1 MKQTDTI
8 TTPFLE
14 GFYGD
19 AISQESRF
27 AIWTKHNRAHVWCS
41 SIEAAAKSVQ
51 PDRDTYFTMAV
62 YPRGITK
69 RTQDNALGIFGVWLD
84 IDCEKDNGEKDYFK
98 TTDKALE
105 WVTKEL
111 DGYWT
116 WIVHSGGGLHVYLMF
131 DEPFWI
137 ENDEDRYRARHLV
150 KAWHRWVDGR
160 CPHTIDSLIDLS
172 RVMRLPG
179 TINTRTGGV
188 CHLIDESQKVI
199 SFSELEELLPEVE
212 LDDEERTVSAIDG
225 EVNISELKRQLQLLQ
240 ESDST
245 FDSTWRRARRLKDS
259 SPSGYCMSLAN
270 LLCASGFH
278 DGQIIAALRLW
289 RDAQTD
295 AKEKPDSWYLS
306 TVNRARANTKGE
318 VVGNKVTAA
327 LEEDDPSSHLD
338 GISAVLSRQ
347 VKSIEKRIIPE
358 FRGQKEKS
366 SYVFYFE
373 EGGTLVIPDTDTL
386 MKQERMR
393 AIAFEEAGVM
403 IRRLKGNKWDDFL
416 ALVLSSKT
424 DVMEAEE
431 GNRAFNILNEL
442 HHFVE
447 KKRDLSNI
455 VTDLKNMTSTT
466 LYEED
471 GVVYFKWELFKR
483 HLSGSGYQLQNSGMA
498 RLLKDLGSYRRQFSS
513 HGRPRLWSVPP
524 KEDED
529 EELD

>member
-1 MKQTDTI
+1 MKQTGTI
-8 TTPFLE
+8 TAPFLE

-19 AISQESRF
+19 AISHESRF

-41 SIEAAAKSVQ
+41 SIEAATKSIQ
-51 PDRDTYFTMAV
+51 PDRDSYFTMAV

-69 RTQDNALGIFGVWLD
+69 RTQDSTLGIFGVWLD
-84 IDCEKDNGEKDYFK
+84 IDCEKDNGERNYFPSVNEAI
-98 TTDKALE
+98 D
-105 WVTKEL
+105 WVSDSL
-111 DGYWT
+111 AGYWT

-137 ENDEDRYRARHLV
+137 ESDEDRYRARHVV
-150 KAWHRWVDGR
+150 KAFHRWADER

-179 TINTRTGGV
+179 TINTRTGGL
-188 CHLIDESQKVI
+188 CHIVEESQKVI
-199 SFSELEELLPEVE
+199 SFTDLEDFLPDVE
-212 LDDEERTVSAIDG
+212 LDDERTVSAIDG

-306 TVNRARANTKGE
+306 TVTRARANTKGE

-327 LEEDDPSSHLD
+327 LEEDDPASHLD
-338 GISAVLSRQ
+338 GISAVLNKKVAR
-347 VKSIEKRIIPE
+347 IEKRIIPE
-358 FRGQKEKS
+358 FKGQKEKS
-366 SYVFYFE
+366 SYVFHFDD
-373 EGGTLVIPDTDTL
+373 GGTLLIPDTDTL
-386 MKQERMR
+386 MRQERMR
-393 AIAFEEAGVM
+393 AIAFEEAGVLV
-403 IRRLKGNKWDDFL
+403 RRLKSNKWDDFL
-416 ALVLSSKT
+416 ALVLSSRT
-424 DVMEAEE
+424 DVLEAEE

-455 VTDLKNMTSTT
+455 VTSLGDMTSTS

-483 HLSGSGYQLQNSGMA
+483 HLSASGYQLPNAGMA
-498 RLLKDLGSYRRQFSS
+498 KLLHDLGCLRRQFAT
-513 HGRPRLWSVPP
+513 HHRPRLWSVPP
-524 KEDED
+524 KEESQDD
-529 EELD
+529 TQN